1 MDLLILTPN
10 WMLFIENKS
19 RSRHIINANTADD
32 FEPHFHYNRQL
43 PRGVAPVSLITTNAA
58 IIAFN
63 TALVNL
69 DKTHCQARLAFI

>member
-1 MDLLILTPN
+1 M
-10 WMLFIENKS
+10 
-19 RSRHIINANTADD
+19 
-32 FEPHFHYNRQL
+32 QL

-58 IIAFN
+58 IIALN